1 MEVGEAHQ
9 HLPYKA
15 EYDKCKERVKLGLSM
30 STGGRTPVQS
40 WQELRL
46 WRGGGFGAGCM
57 SKVELVGKYK
67 TFSGNSQQSSLGE
80 AQSIC

>member
-15 EYDKCKERVKLGLSM
+15 EDDKCKERVKLGLSM
-30 STGGRTPVQS
+30 STGGRTHVQS

-46 WRGGGFGAGCM
+46 WGGGGFGAGCM
-57 SKVELVGKYK
+57 SKGELVKGESIRPFQG
-67 TFSGNSQQSSLGE
+67 TANSLV
-80 AQSIC
+80 